1 MGIKFDLLEHGHA
14 KRGGGRV
21 AAKPHI
27 AQAEE
32 NAIETL
38 ETEIARA
45 LGGM

>member
-1 MGIKFDLLEHGHA
+1 
-14 KRGGGRV
+14 V
-21 AAKPHI
+21 AARPHI